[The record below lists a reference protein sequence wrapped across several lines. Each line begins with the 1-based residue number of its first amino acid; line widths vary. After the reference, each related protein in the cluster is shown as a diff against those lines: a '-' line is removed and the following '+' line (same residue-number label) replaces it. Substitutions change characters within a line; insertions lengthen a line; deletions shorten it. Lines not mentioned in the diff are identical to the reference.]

1 MFIIPPKMTVSR
13 GFQKSMHQNPEVNVM
28 IAILTKN
35 LEPSPRRFSRPEIE
49 LWEADCSCLMA
60 SGLHS

>member
-1 MFIIPPKMTVSR
+1 
-13 GFQKSMHQNPEVNVM
+13 M
-28 IAILTKN
+28 IDI
-35 LEPSPRRFSRPEIE
+35 LEPGAVTAAIPEIE